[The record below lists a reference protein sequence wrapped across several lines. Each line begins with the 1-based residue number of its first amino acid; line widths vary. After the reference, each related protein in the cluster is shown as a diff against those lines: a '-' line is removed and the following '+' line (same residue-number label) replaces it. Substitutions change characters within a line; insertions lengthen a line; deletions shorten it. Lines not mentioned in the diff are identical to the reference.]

1 MPYQVL
7 DNMVNLFSVL
17 ERPFGDW
24 VLEML
29 EYDIS

>member
-7 DNMVNLFSVL
+7 DNMVNLFSML
-17 ERPFGDW
+17 ERSFGDW

-29 EYDIS
+29 GYDIS